1 MKDMSILVVDDS
13 EDGRRLLVQMLL
25 HSGYSEVVSATSAED
40 AFDLLGLEGGDF
52 EANAGNIDAMDID
65 LILMDII
72 MPGVN
77 GIDACRR
84 IKSSPAYA
92 DVPVIMVTGTEEVD
106 ILERAFLAGASDYI
120 TKPLRSPELLAR
132 VASVLALKKEID
144 KRKIKE
150 LELLRKN
157 DELEK
162 ALKEIKVLQGL
173 IPICSYCK
181 KIRDDAGLWQ
191 QMESYIT
198 KHSEASFTHGI
209 CEPCAKKHFSVDEEP
224 E

>member
-1 MKDMSILVVDDS
+1 MSILVVDDS
-13 EDGRRLLVQMLL
+13 EDGRKLLVQMLL
-25 HSGYSEVVSATSAED
+25 HSGYQDVISAVSAED
-40 AFDLLGLEGGDF
+40 AFHLLGLEGEPV
-52 EANAGNIDAMDID
+52 EAAAGSEAAADID

-84 IKSSPAYA
+84 IKNSPPYA
-92 DVPVIMVTGTEEVD
+92 DVPVVMVTGSGELD
-106 ILERAFLAGASDYI
+106 ILERAFSAGASDYI
-120 TKPLRSPELLAR
+120 TKPVRTPELLAR
-132 VASVLALKKEID
+132 VASVLALKKEVD
-144 KRKIKE
+144 KRKVKE
-150 LELLRKN
+150 LELVRKN

-191 QMESYIT
+191 QMESYIM

-209 CEPCAKKHFSVDEEP
+209 CEPCAKKHFFVDEEP

>member
-40 AFDLLGLEGGDF
+40 AFDLLGLEGGGF
-52 EANAGNIDAMDID
+52 EANAGNID

-77 GIDACRR
+77 GIDACKR

-92 DVPVIMVTGTEEVD
+92 DVPVVMVTGSGEVD
-106 ILERAFLAGASDYI
+106 ILERAFWAGASDYI

-132 VASVLALKKEID
+132 VGSVLTLKKEIEERK
-144 KRKIKE
+144 KRE
-150 LELLRKN
+150 FELLRKN
-157 DELEK
+157 EELEK

-191 QMESYIT
+191 QMESYIM
-198 KHSEASFTHGI
+198 KHSDASFTHGI
-209 CEPCAKKHFSVDEEP
+209 CETCAKKQFPDN
-224 E
+224 

>member
-52 EANAGNIDAMDID
+52 EANAGNID

-77 GIDACRR
+77 GIDACKR

-92 DVPVIMVTGTEEVD
+92 DVPVVMVTGSGEVD
-106 ILERAFLAGASDYI
+106 ILERAFGAGASDYI

-132 VASVLALKKEID
+132 VGSVLTLKKEID
-144 KRKIKE
+144 ERKKKE

-157 DELEK
+157 EELEK
-162 ALKEIKVLQGL
+162 ALNEIKVLQGL

-191 QMESYIT
+191 QIEAYIM

-209 CEPCAKKHFSVDEEP
+209 CGTCAKKHFPDN
-224 E
+224 

>member
-13 EDGRRLLVQMLL
+13 EDGRRLLVQTLL
-25 HSGYSEVVSATSAED
+25 QSGYSEVMSATSAED
-40 AFDLLGLEGGDF
+40 AFELLGLEGDSF
-52 EANAGNIDAMDID
+52 DANARNVD

-77 GIDACRR
+77 GIDACKR

-92 DVPVIMVTGTEEVD
+92 DVPVVMVTASGEVD
-106 ILERAFLAGASDYI
+106 VLERAFLAGASDYI

-132 VASVLALKKEID
+132 VASVLALKEEID

-162 ALKEIKVLQGL
+162 AFKEIKVLQGL

-191 QMESYIT
+191 QMETYIM
-198 KHSEASFTHGI
+198 KHSDASFTHGV
-209 CEPCAKKHFSVDEEP
+209 CEPCAKKYFPADDEP

>member
-25 HSGYSEVVSATSAED
+25 NSGYSEVLSATSAED
-40 AFDLLGLEGGDF
+40 AFGLLGLEGGDS

-84 IKSSPAYA
+84 IKSSPTYA
-92 DVPVIMVTGTEEVD
+92 DVPVIMVTGTGEVD

-157 DELEK
+157 EELEK

-191 QMESYIT
+191 QMESYIM
-198 KHSEASFTHGI
+198 KHSDASFTHGI
-209 CEPCAKKHFSVDEEP
+209 CEPCAKKYFPADDEP

>member
-25 HSGYSEVVSATSAED
+25 HSGYSDVVSAASAED
-40 AFDLLGLEGGDF
+40 AFDMLGLDEDHF
-52 EANAGNIDAMDID
+52 EANAGNID

-84 IKSSPAYA
+84 IKSFPAYA
-92 DVPVIMVTGTEEVD
+92 DVPVIMVTASGEVD

-132 VASVLALKKEID
+132 VASVLALKEEID

-162 ALKEIKVLQGL
+162 AFKEIKVLQGF

-191 QMESYIT
+191 QMESYIM
-198 KHSEASFTHGI
+198 KHSDASFTHGV
-209 CEPCAKKHFSVDEEP
+209 CEPCAKKYFPDDDKP

>member
-1 MKDMSILVVDDS
+1 MSILVVDDS
-13 EDGRRLLVQMLL
+13 EDGRRLLVQTLL
-25 HSGYSEVVSATSAED
+25 NSGYSEVMSATSAED
-40 AFDLLGLEGGDF
+40 AFEMLGLEGDSI
-52 EANAGNIDAMDID
+52 EANADSVD

-77 GIDACRR
+77 GIDACKR

-92 DVPVIMVTGTEEVD
+92 DIPVVMVTASGELD

-120 TKPLRSPELLAR
+120 TKPLRSTELLAR
-132 VASVLALKKEID
+132 VASVLVLKKEVD
-144 KRKIKE
+144 KRKVKE

>member
-1 MKDMSILVVDDS
+1 MNILVVDDS
-13 EDGRRLLVQMLL
+13 EDARRLLVQILL
-25 HSGYSEVVSATSAED
+25 HSGYVEVISVASAED
-40 AFDLLGLEGGDF
+40 AFDLLGLEGDSI
-52 EANAGNIDAMDID
+52 EENAGSVDAMDID

-72 MPGVN
+72 MPGIN
-77 GIDACRR
+77 GIDACKR

-92 DVPVIMVTGTEEVD
+92 DVPVVMVTGSEELD
-106 ILERAFLAGASDYI
+106 ILERAFSAGASDYI
-120 TKPLRSPELLAR
+120 NKPLKSPELLAR

-144 KRKIKE
+144 KRKVKE
-150 LELLRKN
+150 LELIRKN

-181 KIRDDAGLWQ
+181 EIRDDAGLWQ
-191 QMESYIT
+191 QMESYIM
-198 KHSEASFTHGI
+198 KHTEASFTHGI
-209 CEPCAKKHFSVDEEP
+209 CEPCAKKYFPINDEP